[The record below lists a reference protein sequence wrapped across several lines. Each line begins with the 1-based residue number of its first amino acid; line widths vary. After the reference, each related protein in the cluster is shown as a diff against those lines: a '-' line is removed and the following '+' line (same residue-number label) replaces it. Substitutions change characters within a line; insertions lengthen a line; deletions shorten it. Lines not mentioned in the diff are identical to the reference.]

1 MSKGRYNKKA
11 PKQYVQNLFDD
22 YAMRFD
28 HHLTEILDYK
38 VLEILRKLLQT
49 QLGSHFSVDT
59 VIYLGCGTGLSG
71 QAFRP
76 ICRRLV
82 GIDLFPQMIKKAQEK
97 GVDDTIENIEI
108 NKYLEQN
115 SEKYDLFIAADVF
128 VYIGDLSQLFSRVAG
143 ASRLGE
149 IFLFSIE
156 LTLDGDYVL
165 QQSRRYA
172 HSNSYIWQLAMLNKF
187 KILNI
192 ENAVLR
198 TEKAKDVEGQSFI
211 LRYVG

>member
-1 MSKGRYNKKA
+1 M
-11 PKQYVQNLFDD
+11 VQV
-22 YAMRFD
+22 YRGK
-28 HHLTEILDYK
+28 H
-38 VLEILRKLLQT
+38 
-49 QLGSHFSVDT
+49 S
-59 VIYLGCGTGLSG
+59 
-71 QAFRP
+71 
-76 ICRRLV
+76 
-82 GIDLFPQMIKKAQEK
+82 DLFVDVWWVLIFFPKWLKKAQEK

-156 LTLDGDYVL
+156 LTLDGDYVV

-172 HSNSYIWQLAMLNKF
+172 HSNSYIGQLAMLNKF

-198 TEKAKDVEGQSFI
+198 TEKTKDVEGQSFI

>member
-59 VIYLGCGTGLSG
+59 VIDLGCGTGLSG

-82 GIDLFPQMIKKAQEK
+82 GIDLFPQMIKK
-97 GVDDTIENIEI
+97 
-108 NKYLEQN
+108 
-115 SEKYDLFIAADVF
+115 S
-128 VYIGDLSQLFSRVAG
+128 SRER
-143 ASRLGE
+143 S
-149 IFLFSIE
+149 
-156 LTLDGDYVL
+156 
-165 QQSRRYA
+165 
-172 HSNSYIWQLAMLNKF
+172 
-187 KILNI
+187 
-192 ENAVLR
+192 
-198 TEKAKDVEGQSFI
+198 
-211 LRYVG
+211 